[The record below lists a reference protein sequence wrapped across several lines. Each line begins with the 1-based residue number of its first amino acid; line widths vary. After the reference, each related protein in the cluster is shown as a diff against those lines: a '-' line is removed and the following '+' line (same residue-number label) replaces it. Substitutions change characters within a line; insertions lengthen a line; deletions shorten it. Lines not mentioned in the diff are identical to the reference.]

1 MSLHGLTSITLGVP
15 DVDAVAS
22 YYEDF
27 GLRRVGDR
35 PGRGLVFAT
44 ADGGEQLAL
53 RPAERRRLLE
63 IGIGADDPDD
73 LGRVEAG
80 LRRLGAEFERDAAGL
95 RVRDP
100 NSALQVSVQV
110 SPWITEAAAK
120 QEPTNGPGRP
130 DRPNGP
136 APAIERA
143 GRVQPRRLGHVV
155 VGSLDQEA
163 SQRFFTEGL
172 GFKVSDRVP
181 GLASFMRCS
190 TDHHNLLVQQ
200 APLNFLHHTA
210 WEVDDIDEV
219 GRGATAMLEGP
230 GAARLDDLAAANVS
244 RFARWLT
251 QDGRAR
257 LTGDYLELWRWSVDR
272 LDEFWAAVWD
282 YFGVRAATP
291 YQRVLSGSVM
301 PDVQWFTGAQ
311 VSYVEHLLR
320 GRDPERVVLIDARE
334 STRPGAGP
342 VSRLLTWGCCATRS
356 PAWPRRFGIWAWSPE
371 TGLQG
376 TCRTRPRRSSP
387 SWPRPAWAPSGPVA
401 ARTTR
406 LPRRPSA
413 WGSWNRRC

>member
-1 MSLHGLTSITLGVP
+1 MTLAPPPDTTRPTDLTTRNSAHPSCPAFGAGGTQPPIRGGRGTRAPNGRHPRSRPGRASPPPATIIIDIFLTCRQKWRRPGVVLAHGQGCGPGSRSEGDGNAMSLHGLTSITLGVP

-110 SPWITEAAAK
+110 SPRITEAAAK

-130 DRPNGP
+130 DRPNGR
-136 APAIERA
+136 APAIERT

-210 WEVDDIDEV
+210 WEVDDVDEV
-219 GRGATAMLEGP
+219 GRGATAMLEGHP
-230 GAARLDDLAAANVS
+230 ERHIWGLGRHHLGSNFFWYLKDPVGNFSEYYSDLDIILDDQLWKPSVVEGARGLYNWGPPPPPSFIHPEDLAA
-244 RFARWLT
+244 LM
-251 QDGRAR
+251 
-257 LTGDYLELWRWSVDR
+257 TGS
-272 LDEFWAAVWD
+272 
-282 YFGVRAATP
+282 
-291 YQRVLSGSVM
+291 
-301 PDVQWFTGAQ
+301 
-311 VSYVEHLLR
+311 H
-320 GRDPERVVLIDARE
+320 
-334 STRPGAGP
+334 
-342 VSRLLTWGCCATRS
+342 
-356 PAWPRRFGIWAWSPE
+356 
-371 TGLQG
+371 
-376 TCRTRPRRSSP
+376 
-387 SWPRPAWAPSGPVA
+387 APKA
-401 ARTTR
+401 
-406 LPRRPSA
+406 
-413 WGSWNRRC
+413 